1 MAKFIMTV
9 GDETLRVLTT
19 EAEKRNLRVQQ
30 LIRAV
35 IVPEWVRDHLAM
47 SGLQSDRKEIASHL
61 TRPSVYDLQREPV
74 LQARMNRNR
83 TRKAANKRGE
93 PYSFDDSSVFHRSQ
107 VGWTQ
112 LAIHVSRVKPGPAKV
127 RSSIGG

>member
-61 TRPSVYDLQREPV
+61 TRPSVYDLKREPV

-83 TRKAANKRGE
+83 R
-93 PYSFDDSSVFHRSQ
+93 
-107 VGWTQ
+107 
-112 LAIHVSRVKPGPAKV
+112 
-127 RSSIGG
+127 

>member
-35 IVPEWVRDHLAM
+35 IVPEWVRDYLAM
-47 SGLQSDRKEIASHL
+47 SG
-61 TRPSVYDLQREPV
+61 V
-74 LQARMNRNR
+74 
-83 TRKAANKRGE
+83 
-93 PYSFDDSSVFHRSQ
+93 
-107 VGWTQ
+107 
-112 LAIHVSRVKPGPAKV
+112 
-127 RSSIGG
+127 

>member
-1 MAKFIMTV
+1 MGPPRGEWCLVIAKFIMTV

-35 IVPEWVRDHLAM
+35 IIPEWVRHHLAM
-47 SGLQSDRKEIASHL
+47 SGVHSDRKEIASHL

-83 TRKAANKRGE
+83 R
-93 PYSFDDSSVFHRSQ
+93 
-107 VGWTQ
+107 
-112 LAIHVSRVKPGPAKV
+112 
-127 RSSIGG
+127 

>member
-47 SGLQSDRKEIASHL
+47 SG
-61 TRPSVYDLQREPV
+61 V
-74 LQARMNRNR
+74 
-83 TRKAANKRGE
+83 
-93 PYSFDDSSVFHRSQ
+93 
-107 VGWTQ
+107 
-112 LAIHVSRVKPGPAKV
+112 
-127 RSSIGG
+127 